1 VIDSSDETQSEK
13 IGLDMFNRRK
23 KPAREESDIVAS
35 QAGTPTEVPTE
46 QPGTYVV
53 QASLQTDVG
62 CHREVNEDCGRF
74 IQPGDSELLERKG
87 LLMIVADGM
96 GGHSAGE
103 VASNL
108 AVNSIS
114 RVYYDDPREP
124 QTSLTDA
131 VQQANRTI
139 FETAQGDENL
149 LGMGTTCTALV
160 LQNGS
165 AIAAHVGDSR
175 LYLVRDQAIYLM
187 TEDHSAVME
196 MVKRGLI
203 SLEAARH
210 HPDKNIILR
219 ALGSQPEVE
228 VSTWEKP
235 FPVRE
240 GDAFLLCSDGLYDLV
255 EDDEIRQMVLSSSPH
270 SACEKLI
277 ALAKDRGGHDNIT
290 VGIVSLRP
298 VGTEGTRELRETREV
313 EVSK

>member
-1 VIDSSDETQSEK
+1 
-13 IGLDMFNRRK
+13 MFNRWK
-23 KPAREESDIVAS
+23 KSTSEESDNVAS
-35 QAGTPTEVPTE
+35 QGGTQAPAPTEP
-46 QPGTYVV
+46 PGRYEV
-53 QASLQTDVG
+53 QASLLTDVG

-87 LLMIVADGM
+87 LLLIVADGM

-108 AVNSIS
+108 AVNWIS
-114 RVYYDDPREP
+114 RAYYDDPREP
-124 QTSLTDA
+124 QAALNGA
-131 VQQANRTI
+131 FQEANRSI

-149 LGMGTTCTALV
+149 RGMGTTCTALV

-175 LYLVRDQAIYLM
+175 LYLVRNQAIYLM

-228 VSTWEKP
+228 VSTWEQP

-255 EDDEIRQMVLSSSPH
+255 EDDEIRQTVLSSSPH

-277 ALAKDRGGHDNIT
+277 AMAKDRGGHDNIT

-298 VGTEGTRELRETREV
+298 VGNESNRELRETREV
-313 EVSK
+313 EVRK

>member
-1 VIDSSDETQSEK
+1 
-13 IGLDMFNRRK
+13 MFNRWK
-23 KPAREESDIVAS
+23 KSSRDESDVDGS
-35 QAGTPTEVPTE
+35 LAGTQAAVPTE
-46 QPGTYVV
+46 PPGRYEV

-74 IQPGDSELLERKG
+74 IQPGDSELLESKG
-87 LLMIVADGM
+87 VLLIVADGM

-108 AVNSIS
+108 AVNWIS
-114 RVYYDDPREP
+114 RAYYDDSREP
-124 QTSLTDA
+124 QAALTDA

-149 LGMGTTCTALV
+149 RGMGTTCTALV

-175 LYLVRDQAIYLM
+175 LYLVRDEAIYLM

-228 VSTWEKP
+228 VSTWEQP

-255 EDDEIRQMVLSSSPH
+255 EDDEIRQTVLSGSPL

-277 ALAKDRGGHDNIT
+277 ALAKSRGGHDNIT

-298 VGTEGTRELRETREV
+298 IGNEGKRELRETREV
-313 EVSK
+313 EVK

>member
-1 VIDSSDETQSEK
+1 
-13 IGLDMFNRRK
+13 
-23 KPAREESDIVAS
+23 
-35 QAGTPTEVPTE
+35 
-46 QPGTYVV
+46 
-53 QASLQTDVG
+53 
-62 CHREVNEDCGRF
+62 
-74 IQPGDSELLERKG
+74 LLERKG
-87 LLMIVADGM
+87 LLLIVADGM

-108 AVNSIS
+108 AVNWIS
-114 RVYYDDPREP
+114 RAYYDDPREP
-124 QTSLTDA
+124 QAALTGA
-131 VQQANRTI
+131 VEEANRTI

-149 LGMGTTCTALV
+149 RGMGTTCTALV

-196 MVKRGLI
+196 MVKRGFI

-228 VSTWEKP
+228 VSTWEQP

-240 GDAFLLCSDGLYDLV
+240 GDAFLVCSDGLYDLV
-255 EDDEIRQMVLSSSPH
+255 EDDEIRQTVLSSSPH

-277 ALAKDRGGHDNIT
+277 ALAKNRGGHDNIT

-298 VGTEGTRELRETREV
+298 IGNEGKRELRETREV